1 LSNKYV
7 GRLNKMGDI
16 VDSLTNGLA
25 QFQDTFPPQV
35 YGTNLIQQAANG
47 RITGTTFKI
56 GFARLGTESSI
67 KNRVYLSIPRKYW
80 AAGTKLQM
88 LGNDKLGW
96 GGIYFPVTPSIK
108 QDIKANWVASTLQ
121 HNNYQVYSFSN
132 GDVGTIQVSGQFP
145 VQSQQEAY
153 YYVATLNALRAIT
166 KMQTGN
172 DSVPGA
178 PPPICRFNA
187 YGTDIYENV
196 PVVVGSYSV
205 DLPSDVDY
213 TTGFSFDG
221 IENKVP
227 TMSTISMTLIPVYS
241 RAEMSRF
248 GVDAF
253 LNSQLPRR
261 GYL

>member
-1 LSNKYV
+1 
-7 GRLNKMGDI
+7 MGDL
-16 VDSLTNGLA
+16 VDSLTDGFA
-25 QFQDTFPPQV
+25 QFQDTFPPQQ
-35 YGTNLIQQAANG
+35 YGGNLIQQAANG
-47 RITGTTFKI
+47 RVTGTTFKI
-56 GFARLGTESSI
+56 GFASLGSEAGI
-67 KNRVYLSIPRKYW
+67 KNRVYLTIPQKYW

-88 LGNDKLGW
+88 LGDERLGW

-108 QDIKANWVASTLQ
+108 QDAKANWTASSLQ
-121 HNNYQVYSFSN
+121 HNNYQVYSFAN
-132 GDVGTIQVSGQFP
+132 GDVGTISVTGQFP

-153 YYVATLNALRAIT
+153 YYVATLTALRAIT

-178 PPPICRFNA
+178 PPPVCRFNA

-196 PVVVGSYSV
+196 PVVVGGFSV
-205 DLPSDVDY
+205 DLPADVDY
-213 TTGFSFDG
+213 ITGFSFNG

-227 TMSTISMTLIPVYS
+227 TLSSISLTLIPVYS
-241 RAEMSRF
+241 RAEMGRY

-253 LNSQLPRR
+253 INGTLPRR

>member
-1 LSNKYV
+1 
-7 GRLNKMGDI
+7 MGDL
-16 VDSLTNGLA
+16 VDGLTSGFA
-25 QFQDTFPPQV
+25 QFQDTFPPQQ
-35 YGTNLIQQAANG
+35 YGGNLIQQAANG

-56 GFARLGTESSI
+56 GFASLGSEAGI
-67 KNRVYLSIPRKYW
+67 QNRVYLTLPQKYW

-88 LGNDKLGW
+88 LGDERLGW

-108 QDIKANWVASTLQ
+108 QDAKANWTASSLQ
-121 HNNYQVYSFSN
+121 HNNYQVYSFAN
-132 GDVGTIQVSGQFP
+132 GDVGTISVTGQFP

-178 PPPICRFNA
+178 PPPVCRFNA

-196 PVVVGSYSV
+196 PVVVGGYNV

-213 TTGFSFDG
+213 ITGFSFNG
-221 IENKVP
+221 VENKVP
-227 TMSTISMTLIPVYS
+227 TLSSISLTLIPVYS
-241 RAEMSRF
+241 RAEMGRY

-253 LNSQLPRR
+253 INGTLPKR

>member
-1 LSNKYV
+1 
-7 GRLNKMGDI
+7 MGDI

-25 QFQDTFPPQV
+25 QFQDTFPPSV
-35 YGTNLIQQAANG
+35 YGGNLIQQAANG
-47 RITGTTFKI
+47 RVTGTTFKI
-56 GFARLGTESSI
+56 GFATLGSESSI
-67 KNRVYLSIPRKYW
+67 ENRVYLTLPRKYW

-88 LGNDKLGW
+88 LGDEKLGW

-108 QDIKANWVASTLQ
+108 QDAKANWVPTALQ
-121 HNNYQVYSFSN
+121 HNNYQVYSFAN
-132 GDVGTIQVSGQFP
+132 GDVGTISVSGQFP

-153 YYVATLNALRAIT
+153 YYIATLNALRVIT

-178 PPPICRFNA
+178 PPPVCRFNA
-187 YGTDIYENV
+187 YGTDMYENV
-196 PVVVGSYSV
+196 PVVVGSYTV
-205 DLPSDVDY
+205 DLPADVDY
-213 TTGFSFDG
+213 ITGFNFEG

-227 TMSTISMTLIPVYS
+227 TMSTISVNLIPVYS
-241 RAEMSRF
+241 RAEMSRY

-253 LNSQLPRR
+253 LSSQLPRR